1 MPMQPPRI
9 GGAAPRKAWAI
20 APTRKDTR
28 KRGRAGQRDRAAMM
42 AAEPLCR
49 KCLAEGRTRATTVI
63 DHIVP
68 LAWGGSDTRGNK
80 QGLCDP
86 CHDEKSKAERAI
98 DAAQRGRFG

>member
-1 MPMQPPRI
+1 MPWQPPRI
-9 GGAAPRKAWAI
+9 GRAAPRKAWAP
-20 APTRKDTR
+20 APGRVDKR
-28 KRGRAGQRDRAAMM
+28 KRGRAGQRDRAEMLAL
-42 AAEPLCR
+42 EPFCR
-49 KCLAEGRTRATTVI
+49 KCLEAGKKVATDKI

-98 DAAQRGRFG
+98 DAGQRRRF